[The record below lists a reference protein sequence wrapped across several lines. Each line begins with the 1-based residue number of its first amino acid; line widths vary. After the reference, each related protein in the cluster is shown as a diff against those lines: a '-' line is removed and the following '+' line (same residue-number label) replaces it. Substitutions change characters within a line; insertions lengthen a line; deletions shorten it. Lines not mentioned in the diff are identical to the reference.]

1 MSRSSLAAVATLFFA
16 LIVLPCAAAATELVV
31 TSTADRGQG
40 TLRWALQTARSGDVI
55 TFDPEVFPPDYPTTI
70 YPTTE
75 LPALSQHQTHITID
89 ASNAGVI
96 IDGTRVPGEWTTG
109 LSVCTSDCTVMG
121 LQVVNFSGSGIAGCT
136 GSRNQFGGDPEV
148 GTGPTGQ
155 GNLVAGNGIG
165 IDLCS
170 GGSDNVITGNI
181 IGTDVSRTASWGNTV
196 FGISIEDGVTS
207 TTIGPDNVFANNR
220 IGIDIAG
227 PQAIGNTVTRN
238 AFLKSSSSVLNLRDG
253 GNADLAAPFIESV
266 DSQVGVVAGT
276 ACPDCILEVYTFD
289 ANGWSVFEGTARAD
303 TSGRFSFQKGEAL
316 SGPTAIALA
325 TNPAGSTGPSSSS
338 SGTAARI
345 QEAASSVP
353 SRLVVLPSAELADN
367 RIGVHFINLWHLE
380 PEAFP
385 GFVLD
390 ASHLL
395 GMGAKRVRFSIN
407 DLDYFKVDWSKPE
420 FSIDPAHDA
429 FITALADAGVGMT
442 FVLSFWDTERA
453 AQGWTVPSPRFK
465 TEDEIQRYLE
475 FVRFMVGH
483 FKDRIERYEIWNEPS
498 LPSKSIQSIEVGDYL
513 RLVERVAPVIR
524 DVFPEAKIV
533 VGGTHSLIDEDSQQ
547 YLYKILRSNAM
558 PLVDV
563 VSWHPMYGSS
573 PEYVIS
579 WLPTYGPSPGRTW
592 HRDYYYGYPA
602 IVRDIQDVASAHG
615 FRGEFVADEIHWNTP
630 DIPEPPWPTYSET
643 TSAKYYTRVTL
654 MNLGLDV
661 SVTQLLLPDK
671 PTLLNALRNL
681 NTSMAG
687 NESIDMPVE
696 IDIEIEGPV
705 AYCAFR
711 YPNGDRML
719 AVWTDG
725 IAQDE
730 DPGVP
735 AMITFSNLLAGEV
748 TGIDVL
754 HGFEQELVFEID
766 SGNTIIR
773 DLLVKDYPLL
783 ILLSDVTMGPD
794 YEETVGDG
802 YHQLG
807 DINAVP
813 SNPGGG
819 ADRDGDGVP
828 DEDDFCPDWPG
839 SPETSGC

>member
-1 MSRSSLAAVATLFFA
+1 MCRRSPGAIATVSFTIVVSLAFAV
-16 LIVLPCAAAATELVV
+16 VATELAV
-31 TSTADRGQG
+31 TSTANSG
-40 TLRWALQTARSGDVI
+40 TGSLRWALQTARSGDVI
-55 TFDPEVFPPDYPTTI
+55 TFDSDIFPPENPATI
-70 YPTTE
+70 SPRSE
-75 LPALSQHQTHITID
+75 LPPIDRSGITID
-89 ASNAGVI
+89 ASDAGVI
-96 IDGTRVPGEWTTG
+96 VDGSNVPGDWNNG
-109 LSVCTSDCTVMG
+109 LQIYTDDCVVMG
-121 LQVVNFSGSGIAGCT
+121 LQIVNFTGSGITACGA
-136 GSRNQFGGDPEV
+136 SRTRIGGDRSV
-148 GTGPTGQ
+148 GAGPTGQ
-155 GNLVAGNGIG
+155 GNLLASNGIG

-181 IGTDVSRTASWGNTV
+181 IGTDVSCTKIWGNTV
-196 FGISIEDGVTS
+196 FGISIEDGLTNTAV
-207 TTIGPDNVFANNR
+207 GPANLFANNR
-220 IGIDIAG
+220 IDIDIAG
-227 PQAIGNTVTRN
+227 TQAIGNTVTRN
-238 AFLKSSSSVLNLRDG
+238 VFLKSSSSIVNLRDG
-253 GNADLAAPFIESV
+253 GNADVTAPFIESV
-266 DSQVGVVAGT
+266 DSRAGVVAGT
-276 ACPDCILEVYTFD
+276 ACPDCIIEVYTFD
-289 ANGWSVFEGTARAD
+289 ANGWSVFEGTAHAD

-316 SGPTAIALA
+316 SGPTATALA
-325 TNPAGSTGPSSSS
+325 TNPAGSTGPSSGLF
-338 SGTAARI
+338 GTAARI
-345 QEAASSVP
+345 QEAASSIP
-353 SRLVVLPSAELADN
+353 SRLVALPSAELADN

-429 FITALADAGVGMT
+429 FITTLANAGVGMT

-453 AQGWTVPSPRFK
+453 AQGWTVPTPRFK
-465 TEDEIQRYLE
+465 TEHEIQRYLE

-498 LPSKSIQSIEVGDYL
+498 LPNKIQSIDVDDYL
-513 RLVERVAPVIR
+513 RLVKRTVPVVR
-524 DVFPEAKIV
+524 EEFPEAKIV
-533 VGGTHSLIDEDSQQ
+533 VGGTHSLIDEASQE
-547 YLYKILRSNAM
+547 YLYRILRSDVM

-573 PEYVIS
+573 PEYVTS
-579 WLPTYGPSPGRTW
+579 WPPEHGVSPGHTW

-602 IVRDIQDVASAHG
+602 LVRDIRGVAAAHG
-615 FRGEFVADEIHWNTP
+615 FQGEFVADEIHWNTP
-630 DIPEPPWPTYSET
+630 DVPEPPWPTYSET

-654 MNLGLDV
+654 MNRGLDV

-681 NTSMAG
+681 NTVMAG
-687 NESIDMPVE
+687 NESIGLPVE
-696 IDIEIEGPV
+696 IDIDYEDPL

-735 AMITFSNLLAGEV
+735 ATITFPGLVAGRA

-754 HGFEQELVFEID
+754 HGFEQNLVFEID
-766 SGNTIIR
+766 SGNTTIR
-773 DLLVKDYPLL
+773 GLLVKDYP
-783 ILLSDVTMGPD
+783 ILVRLSDATMSGG
-794 YEETVGDG
+794 YEEIVGDG
-802 YHQLG
+802 FHQLG
-807 DINAVP
+807 E
-813 SNPGGG
+813 PGAGTG
-819 ADRDGDGVP
+819 SDRDGDGVP
-828 DEDDFCPDWPG
+828 DEDDYCPDWPG
-839 SPETSGC
+839 GSETSGC